1 MVPRL
6 ASRFLFCGA
15 VAVSGLLGAVA
26 AAQAAPV
33 RVVFTPPFGEPF
45 PDLEW
50 SGSAIISDGSCT
62 ATGSVSNFVAPCAG
76 EFTFTSAKLKLSS
89 IANPGISET
98 LALTG
103 STVIGVQRSGL
114 TPAEFQGTSATP
126 FNPVQSSI
134 GSAAFGSSQA
144 YFSLV
149 LVGGTDVQ
157 LYWFKDN
164 PGTFYSNPTTYLA
177 CGKPGINP
185 VGDNLCG
192 QSTNTA
198 VATFAPVP
206 EPASYAM
213 LAAGLGVVAWFAR
226 RRRSGEAR

>member
-1 MVPRL
+1 MVRKL
-6 ASRFLFCGA
+6 ASRFVLCGA
-15 VAVSGLLGAVA
+15 VAVSGLLGAAPAAVA
-26 AAQAAPV
+26 GPV
-33 RVVFTPPFGEPF
+33 RVIFTPPFGAPF

-50 SGSAIISDGSCT
+50 SGSAIIDDGACT

-76 EFTFTSAKLKLSS
+76 QFTFTSAKLKLSS

-98 LALTG
+98 LAVTG
-103 STVIGVQRSGL
+103 STIIGVQRSGL
-114 TPAEFQGTSATP
+114 TPADFQGASATP

-134 GSAAFGSSQA
+134 AAAVFGSGQA

-164 PGTFYSNPTTYLA
+164 PGTFYSNPATYLA
-177 CGKPGINP
+177 CGKPGINL

-198 VATFAPVP
+198 TAVFAPVP
-206 EPASYAM
+206 EPSSYAM
-213 LAAGLGVVAWFAR
+213 LAAGLGAVAWVAR
-226 RRRSGEAR
+226 RRRRAAAR